1 MLSGSD
7 LQIEGGKPVIGSLNI
22 GVNSGLP
29 PLLVP
34 RPGKLPPSDFP
45 LPPSHFR
52 LPPSAFPLPTS
63 HFLMPPKLLLPVEH
77 ASQEVAD
84 NLEAGAFHQLF
95 GHAAAVTGAAV

>member
-34 RPGKLPPSDFP
+34 RPGKLPT
-45 LPPSHFR
+45 
-52 LPPSAFPLPTS
+52 SAFPLPTS